1 MLSTLVQ
8 SGTISLTIG
17 WIDMKLCTN
26 IHVPL
31 KLTLT
36 FGFYSLIELLSTN
49 VDSRFNCVL
58 DWKLP
63 VFSCECLLEAVLLID
78 AVPDLPGLWSS
89 VAREALWVEQQ
100 VDVLRV
106 R

>member
-58 DWKLP
+58 DGSSL
-63 VFSCECLLEAVLLID
+63 FSAASVYLKQF
-78 AVPDLPGLWSS
+78 SS
-89 VAREALWVEQQ
+89 
-100 VDVLRV
+100 
-106 R
+106 